1 MPFVSAGGT
10 SLSVFMGA
18 IGILCNVGENRGGEK
33 EFKKS
38 RFEINLFKKKNKA
51 N

>member
-1 MPFVSAGGT
+1 VSGGT

-18 IGILCNVGENRGGEK
+18 IVILCNVGKSKEIGR

-38 RFEINLFKKKNKA
+38 KFEINLFKDKKNKA
-51 N
+51 TNK